1 MPAAVLTLLPVLIQ
15 YGLPAVTQLIAM
27 FQKSTGPTDT
37 DWQAL
42 ALLTTKTAR
51 QQMLETLA
59 NHGIDPNS
67 PQGQAF
73 LALTP

>member
-15 YGLPAVTQLIAM
+15 YGLPAVQQLISM
-27 FQKSTGPTDT
+27 FNKPAGPTDA

-42 ALLTTKTAR
+42 MALTTKTAR

-59 NHGIDPNS
+59 AHGIDPNS

>member
-1 MPAAVLTLLPVLIQ
+1 MSAALIALIPVILQ
-15 YGLPAVTQLIAM
+15 YGLPAVQQLIAM
-27 FQKSTGPTDT
+27 FSKAGGPTDA

-42 ALLTTKTAR
+42 MLLTTKTAR

-59 NHGIDPNS
+59 AHGIDPNS